1 MDSSSLNF
9 PYQDFEA
16 IFTTRSS
23 IINNLTIN
31 NSLVMSMRRLAST
44 NLAICFQTL
53 KTYFVY
59 LK

>member
-1 MDSSSLNF
+1 MDSSSFTF

-16 IFTTRSS
+16 ILTTRSS
-23 IINNLTIN
+23 IINNLAIN
-31 NSLVMSMRRLAST
+31 NSFVRSMRRLASI
-44 NLAICFQTL
+44 NLEICFQTL